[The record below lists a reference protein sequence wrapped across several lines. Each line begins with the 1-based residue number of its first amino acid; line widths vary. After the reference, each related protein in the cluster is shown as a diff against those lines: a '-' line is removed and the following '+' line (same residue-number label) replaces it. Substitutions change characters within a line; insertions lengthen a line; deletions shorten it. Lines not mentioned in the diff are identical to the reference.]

1 MSNCITTEK
10 KHVTTLGNLLGG
22 VKNPYLEITQ
32 WEWKIDP
39 KGLLYTRSKIN
50 DRYGIPIFIV
60 KNRLWAEDEPDE
72 NGCIHDDYRINY
84 LRQHIFEMEKAIL
97 SKVDLFGYT
106 VWSALDIVSSGT
118 GDMRK
123 RYGFIYVD
131 KDDQGNGTMKQSRKK
146 CFTGIKK

>member
-1 MSNCITTEK
+1 
-10 KHVTTLGNLLGG
+10 
-22 VKNPYLEITQ
+22 
-32 WEWKIDP
+32 
-39 KGLLYTRSKIN
+39 LLYTLNKIN

-60 KNRLWAEDEPDE
+60 ENGLGAVDEPDE

-84 LRQHIFEMEKAIL
+84 LRQHICEMEKAIL

-118 GDMRK
+118 GEMRK

-131 KDDQGNGTMKQSRKK
+131 KDDQGNGTMKRSRKK
-146 CFTGIKK
+146 SFYWYKKVIVSNGGDLTDI